1 MRFRWLLALAFCC
14 TAAGCSTKGSENI
27 RIGLAAPL
35 SGNAAQYGEMM
46 RHGVLLKIEEVNRAG
61 GIGGQQV
68 ELVAGDDAGDPRE
81 AATVATKLSSDASIS
96 IVIGHFNS
104 SCSLAGKPIYA
115 RAGVVELSPGS
126 TNVQVC
132 EGSPWTFRN
141 IYRDDFQGQFL
152 ARYAAEG
159 LNMKRVAIFHDND
172 DYGIGL
178 KDAFMQ
184 EAGVVGISVVE
195 VEAYTRESF
204 DFTPQLTKF
213 KALDPDAIFI
223 SGLYNEAALIATQAR
238 KLGLTTQLLGADGV
252 FSPGFID
259 IAGRAAEGT
268 ILTCPFLFDEAGSE
282 AQAFFNAFEERFS
295 VVPDCWAALAYDA
308 AGIAIEAIETVGPDR
323 TKIRDYL
330 AAMRGPDS
338 GYDGITGMTYF
349 DANGDC
355 LKPVFIS
362 IVRGGRF
369 VKAS

>member
-1 MRFRWLLALAFCC
+1 MRFRWLLALALCC
-14 TAAGCSTKGSENI
+14 TAAGCSTKVSESI

-46 RHGVLLKIEEVNRAG
+46 RRGVLLKIEEVNRAG

-81 AATVATKLSSDASIS
+81 AATIAMKLSSDASIS

-152 ARYAAEG
+152 ARHAAEG

-223 SGLYNEAALIATQAR
+223 SALAPEMIEIMIQGRQLGIPNSVPFIIRTLTIADVQAA
-238 KLGLTTQLLGADGV
+238 GD
-252 FSPGFID
+252 
-259 IAGRAAEGT
+259 AAEGAIT
-268 ILTCPFLFDEAGSE
+268 FVGWASTADTPGNHAFVQNYTEKYGVEPSNYAARSYAAFHILAEAIAN
-282 AQAFFNAFEERFS
+282 AQSTDSTAIR
-295 VVPDCWAALAYDA
+295 DALANITDFD
-308 AGIAIEAIETVGPDR
+308 TVFGPF
-323 TKIRDYL
+323 
-330 AAMRGPDS
+330 S
-338 GYDGITGMTYF
+338 F
-349 DANGDC
+349 DAVGDAVYDPKILIVVNGQ
-355 LKPVFIS
+355 LEIFE
-362 IVRGGRF
+362 
-369 VKAS
+369 

>member
-1 MRFRWLLALAFCC
+1 MMRFRWLLTLAFCC

-46 RHGVLLKIEEVNRAG
+46 RRGVLLKIEEVNRAG

-81 AATVATKLSSDASIS
+81 AATIAMKLSSDASIS

-152 ARYAAEG
+152 ARHAAEG

-184 EAGVVGISVVE
+184 EAGVVGI
-195 VEAYTRESF
+195 R
-204 DFTPQLTKF
+204 
-213 KALDPDAIFI
+213 
-223 SGLYNEAALIATQAR
+223 R
-238 KLGLTTQLLGADGV
+238 
-252 FSPGFID
+252 
-259 IAGRAAEGT
+259 R
-268 ILTCPFLFDEAGSE
+268 
-282 AQAFFNAFEERFS
+282 
-295 VVPDCWAALAYDA
+295 
-308 AGIAIEAIETVGPDR
+308 
-323 TKIRDYL
+323 
-330 AAMRGPDS
+330 
-338 GYDGITGMTYF
+338 
-349 DANGDC
+349 
-355 LKPVFIS
+355 
-362 IVRGGRF
+362 RGGGVHARI
-369 VKAS
+369 V